1 MAELRQYRYFLEIAR
16 RGSFTAASRTLHI
29 TQSALSEQIMQLE
42 REFDTRLFDRGR
54 HGARLTP
61 AGERLVARVEE
72 LLRVAN
78 EIERTV
84 GQLGTQ
90 REALRLGMTMSPLL
104 AWFPT
109 IVAELERTV
118 EGLVCTIEDIA
129 TAEIFLQVNTGD
141 LDLGIISTSDPTVAE
156 SSSPGL
162 VTTKLFEDTFVLL
175 VPDGHRFTELDAVP
189 LHLLVDERLIAFP
202 RNFSLRVVTDA
213 LLRKEGAIV
222 TPTIETGWLEMAL
235 RFVAAGLGLMVA
247 PQATVSQA
255 LPPGVCIVEIDAR
268 DPPKRILAALHRR
281 DGPLVHRVEALLA
294 LAVAKIGQTAN

>member
-162 VTTKLFEDTFVLL
+162 V
-175 VPDGHRFTELDAVP
+175 
-189 LHLLVDERLIAFP
+189 
-202 RNFSLRVVTDA
+202 
-213 LLRKEGAIV
+213 
-222 TPTIETGWLEMAL
+222 
-235 RFVAAGLGLMVA
+235 
-247 PQATVSQA
+247 
-255 LPPGVCIVEIDAR
+255 
-268 DPPKRILAALHRR
+268 
-281 DGPLVHRVEALLA
+281 
-294 LAVAKIGQTAN
+294 